1 MNTQHKP
8 VIGIIGCNR
17 EFEGEMAHLVKA
29 RYVTGVR
36 EFADAVPVILPGFA
50 VPEDAPLALAR
61 LDGVLLTGSAA
72 NMAPEFYQGPDD
84 ARGPFDRT
92 RDNTAIALIS
102 AARQL
107 GVPLYGI
114 CRGLQEINVAL
125 GGSLRD
131 QRNDQDR
138 EIAHHSRD
146 EAGLEEM
153 FAQAHQV
160 DIAPG
165 SSLSQM
171 LETSRIEVNSVHYQM
186 IDRLGDGLRVEATAD
201 DGVVEAV
208 AARDGSPLFAV
219 QWHPEWRP
227 TERTHHIAFWKALGD
242 AARACLN
249 RKMMA
254 GQRTG

>member
-1 MNTQHKP
+1 MQQKP
-8 VIGIIGCNR
+8 VIGIIGCFR
-17 EFEGEMAHLVKA
+17 EFEGEGAHLVKE

-50 VPEDAPLALAR
+50 QTEDAVLALSR
-61 LDGVLLTGSAA
+61 LDGVLLTGSAS
-72 NMAPEFYQGPDD
+72 NLAPQHYDGPKD
-84 ARGPFDRT
+84 AQGPFDPM
-92 RDNTAIALIS
+92 RDMTTFALIS
-102 AARQL
+102 AAREL

-131 QRNDQDR
+131 QRSDATR
-138 EIAHHSRD
+138 EVAHHSRD

-165 SSLSQM
+165 STLAQ
-171 LETSRIEVNSVHYQM
+171 LLGKRRIEVNSVHYQM
-186 IDRLGDGLRVEATAD
+186 VDRLGDGLRVEATAE
-201 DGVVEAV
+201 DGVVEAF
-208 AARDGSPLFAV
+208 AARDGSPLVAV

-227 TERTHHIAFWKALGD
+227 TERDHHMKFWTALGD
-242 AARACLN
+242 AARSYLA
-249 RKMMA
+249 RKLAVGLKA
-254 GQRTG
+254 G